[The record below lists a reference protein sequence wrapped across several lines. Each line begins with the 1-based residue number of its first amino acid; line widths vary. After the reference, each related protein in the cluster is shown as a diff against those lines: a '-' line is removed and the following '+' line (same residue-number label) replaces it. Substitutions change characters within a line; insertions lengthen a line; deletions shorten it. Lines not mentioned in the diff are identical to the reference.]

1 MTGVRAIWAWGDLLN
16 GIMAIPNLIALL
28 VLGGEI
34 SRMLL
39 LDKSRQSEELPD

>member
-28 VLGGEI
+28 VLAGEI
-34 SRMLL
+34 SRMLMR
-39 LDKSRQSEELPD
+39 DKSGNSETLPD